1 MLRILASG
9 LKTGLQSK
17 TNRVYL
23 VALAGKPT
31 QLSQY
36 NRLTPLKETFMPI
49 VKYEVEMTP
58 ENAPLI
64 DQINRLVMGE
74 TYTEE
79 APAKTASKPATKP
92 AAKTEEKDAGGSAE
106 EEMSLADF
114 KAVVKK
120 AKADN
125 GEEFC
130 KEILEA
136 NGAKA
141 GPLGRMVSAIDADDY
156 ADVVAALEAGPTDS
170 GKEEADE
177 EEEDDGFGD
186 EEEDDDSEVDA
197 EAVKKAA
204 KAYAKEV
211 GRDEAKEIMNKHGA
225 ATLTKIGDCS
235 DKQLQAMFK
244 EFTA

>member
-1 MLRILASG
+1 
-9 LKTGLQSK
+9 
-17 TNRVYL
+17 
-23 VALAGKPT
+23 
-31 QLSQY
+31 
-36 NRLTPLKETFMPI
+36 MPI
-49 VKYEVEMTP
+49 VKYEIEMIP
-58 ENAPLI
+58 ENAALI
-64 DQINRLVMGE
+64 DQINRLVMGDA
-74 TYTEE
+74 YTEE
-79 APAKTASKPATKP
+79 APAKTASKNTSKPATKP
-92 AAKTEEKDAGGSAE
+92 AAKTEKKDAGGSAE

-120 AKADN
+120 AKADH
-125 GEEFC
+125 GEDFC

-141 GPLGRMVSAIDADDY
+141 GPLGRMVSAIDADEY
-156 ADVVAALEAGPTDS
+156 ADVVAALEAGPSDS
-170 GKEEADE
+170 GKEE
-177 EEEDDGFGD
+177 EEEDDGFGE

-235 DKQLQAMFK
+235 QKQLQAMFK